1 MKMYNNH
8 IRTLRKR
15 KNMTLKELGEII
27 NVSESTISLYE
38 NGHREPDFETLIKI
52 AKYFNVTI
60 DYLLG
65 NETVDLKI
73 SNEIQIL
80 YDQLNDN
87 QKSRL
92 IGYAKGMLAESEHFD
107 KNSILNKKLK

>member
-1 MKMYNNH
+1 MDRLKF
-8 IRTLRKR
+8 LRLQD
-15 KNMTLKELGEII
+15 NLLQKEVAENIGITPQAYHYYEIGRCQPSYDI
-27 NVSESTISLYE
+27 
-38 NGHREPDFETLIKI
+38 LIKL
-52 AKYFNVTI
+52 AKFYNVTI

-65 NETVDLKI
+65 NDNTKPKEIK
-73 SNEIQIL
+73 NEIQIL

-92 IGYAKGMLAESEHFD
+92 IGYAKGMIAESEHFD